1 MPTKFHVLGGTLFHN
16 PVPDQFLRGGG
27 GRDVEALSVARYTSP
42 MPPSPIR
49 AATSYEPMRVPGV
62 RATRFGSNYRGRETG
77 SGSVTKNADS
87 LERHVPTFRITP
99 YRYQP

>member
-87 LERHVPTFRITP
+87 LDVTH
-99 YRYQP
+99 QPFA